1 MSAVFTWIET
11 FHGKAIPASWEA
23 LAAGRMLA
31 DGFGVPLTALV
42 FGAGAAAVAQ
52 EAAQYGANKAI
63 VCEDATLKD
72 YRLEPYAALLTRL
85 VGESAP
91 KAVVAAATSRG
102 RELLAASAAD
112 TNSPLLGDVLKLSV
126 GANGSLSAER
136 SVYSGKILSDNDV
149 TAGATQFVTVRSRA
163 FKAADPKA
171 GAAAEVS
178 TAAPALTE
186 DQIATKVESFEEET
200 GTVNLTDAAIIVSG
214 GRGMANNPK
223 AAPAD
228 VTGDAAAVWKAKDG
242 FANVLQPLADSLGA
256 AVGASR
262 AAVDAGYIPYAHQ
275 VGQTG
280 KTVSPDLYIACG
292 ISGAIQHQAGMRTS
306 KIIVAIN
313 KDAESPIFKMARYG
327 LVGDLFTIVPA
338 ITAEVK
344 KRLGK

>member
-1 MSAVFTWIET
+1 MTVFTWIET
-11 FHGKAIPASWEA
+11 FHGKAIPVSWEA

-31 DGFGVPLTALV
+31 DSFGVPLTAV
-42 FGAGAAAVAQ
+42 IFGAGAQVVAS
-52 EAAQYGANKAI
+52 EAAQYGADKAI
-63 VCEDATLKD
+63 ICEDATLTD
-72 YRLEPYAALLTRL
+72 YRLEPYAALLTKL
-85 VGESAP
+85 VSEAAP

-112 TNSPLLGDVLKLSV
+112 TDCPLLGDVLKLSL
-126 GANGSLSAER
+126 GTNGMLSAER
-136 SVYSGKILSDNDV
+136 SVYSGKVLADADV
-149 TAGATQFVTVRSRA
+149 VSGATQFVTVRSRA
-163 FKAADPKA
+163 FKAAEPQA
-171 GAAAEVS
+171 
-178 TAAPALTE
+178 AAPANVVSVAPALSE

-223 AAPAD
+223 APPTD
-228 VTGDAAAVWKAKDG
+228 VTGDAAVVWKAKDG
-242 FANVLQPLADSLGA
+242 FANVLQPLADALGA

-280 KTVSPDLYIACG
+280 KTVAPDLYIACG
-292 ISGAIQHQAGMRTS
+292 ISGAIQHQAGMRSS

-327 LVGDLFTIVPA
+327 LVGDLYTIAPA